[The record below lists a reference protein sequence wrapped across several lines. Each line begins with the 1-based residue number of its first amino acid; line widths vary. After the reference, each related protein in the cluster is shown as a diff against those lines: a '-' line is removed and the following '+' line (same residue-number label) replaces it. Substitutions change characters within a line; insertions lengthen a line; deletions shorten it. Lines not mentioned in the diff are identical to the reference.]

1 MLFPTYVSALSTIL
15 NLTSQ
20 SKTLKDYLFK
30 QTIIP
35 KPRRPSPGSSS
46 GSSAKAVKRVMPRDP
61 LFSVP
66 ISASVSELNA
76 PPQRLPPSAHPIRDQ
91 FSFLH
96 GISKNF
102 MYVFYRNAFEILTFP
117 LVCFPHRLSS
127 LSYSDWF
134 MTMTTSILSLLL
146 FKLPLQASLPAFF
159 FLRLSIPSRKS
170 SKFRCILT
178 WFSPIR

>member
-35 KPRRPSPGSSS
+35 KPRRPSS
-46 GSSAKAVKRVMPRDP
+46 GSSVKAVKRVMPRDP

-76 PPQRLPPSAHPIRDQ
+76 PTQRLPPSAHPIRDQ

-127 LSYSDWF
+127 LSYYDWF

-146 FKLPLQASLPAFF
+146 FKLPLQASSQAFF